1 MSDAPRTRL
10 DETTFFWGTLLGF
23 VVGAIVW
30 FFRVPRRGQETR
42 DQIVETSRDI
52 ITRDAVNDSLEEGRT
67 LARQRLDSTQG

>member
-1 MSDAPRTRL
+1 MSEESRTRL

-42 DQIVETSRDI
+42 EQIVETSRDI
-52 ITRDAVNDSLEEGRT
+52 ITRDAVDDSLAEGRA
-67 LARQRLDSTQG
+67 LARQRLDDAQS